1 MTKIISEIFEKIG
14 KDYLTHQVL
23 VGVYWTVISS
33 RVCGMASTVVN
44 SKPHGEKTVADAGN
58 LGSKSAFELA
68 QYLYSDNTLEASI
81 GLAALNSLIELPE
94 KGLIEINA
102 FKYLVDK
109 GESKHVAIFG
119 HFPYLKQI
127 KASASRLTVFEL
139 EPNAEEHQLDE
150 VPKLLPDA
158 DVVAITS
165 NSLINHTLEGI
176 LPHIKEDAFVA
187 LVGPSTPISP
197 VLFDHGIS
205 MLSGVKVVNEK
216 ELFTTVSQAAIF
228 RQTRGVQLVTWIK

>member
-1 MTKIISEIFEKIG
+1 MKILDELICTIQKDAPVRDILIG
-14 KDYLTHQVL
+14 VH
-23 VGVYWTVISS
+23 WTIVSS
-33 RVCGMASTVVN
+33 RVCGMASTVIPN
-44 SKPHGEKTVADAGN
+44 QPHGEDMVDDAGS
-58 LGSKSAFELA
+58 LGLKSALELT
-68 QYLYSDNTLEASI
+68 QFLNSENTLKASI

-102 FKYLVDK
+102 FNYLVEK

-139 EPNAEEHQLDE
+139 APNTEEHLLNE

-165 NSLINHTLEGI
+165 NSLINHTLVGI
-176 LPHIKEDAFVA
+176 LPHIKKDAFVA

-205 MLSGVKVVNEK
+205 MLSGVKVINEK